1 MNALYSERR
10 VIWILAVTLLVSCN
24 GRSRENEF
32 DETAYR
38 DSVEAWHVGRV
49 KGLTSPT
56 GWLNLAGL
64 FWLKDGFNTFGSNP
78 ANDLV
83 FPAGKIPAKA
93 GAFVLRNGS
102 LTLEVSQGVQITLD
116 SVPVKSAVI
125 YYPDS
130 AYYPVMRHDSLLWF
144 VIRRDRMLAIR
155 LRDLG
160 SPAVEAF
167 TGIERFALDTRWR
180 LPARVEPHDEGR
192 TISIT
197 NVVGQTT
204 DEASP
209 GTVVFAI
216 DGEEYRID
224 ALDGGPDELYLI
236 FGDATNGVSTYPAGR
251 YLYIPRPDRE
261 GRTVI
266 DFNKAY
272 NPPCAFTDFATCPLP
287 PSQNVLP
294 LGVTAGEKVYHIGG
308 H

>member
-1 MNALYSERR
+1 MNELYCERR
-10 VIWILAVTLLVSCN
+10 VIWILAVTILVSCN
-24 GRSRENEF
+24 GKSRESEF
-32 DETAYR
+32 DEAAYR
-38 DSVEAWHVGRV
+38 DSVEAWHRGRV
-49 KGLTSPT
+49 KSLTSPT

-64 FWLKDGFNTFGSNP
+64 FWLKDGFNTFGSDP

-102 LTLEVSQGVQITLD
+102 LTLEVSPGVQITLD

-144 VIRRDRMLAIR
+144 VIRRDDKLGIR

-160 SPAVEAF
+160 RPAVDAF
-167 TGIERFALDTRWR
+167 TGIERFAVDTRWR
-180 LPARVEPHDEGR
+180 LPARVESQDEGR

-197 NVVGQTT
+197 NVIGQTT
-204 DEASP
+204 AEESP
-209 GTVVFAI
+209 GTVVFEI

-251 YLYIPRPDRE
+251 YLYIPRPDAE

-294 LGVTAGEKVYHIGG
+294 IGVTAGEKVYHIEG

>member
-1 MNALYSERR
+1 
-10 VIWILAVTLLVSCN
+10 
-24 GRSRENEF
+24 
-32 DETAYR
+32 
-38 DSVEAWHVGRV
+38 
-49 KGLTSPT
+49 
-56 GWLNLAGL
+56 
-64 FWLKDGFNTFGSNP
+64 
-78 ANDLV
+78 
-83 FPAGKIPAKA
+83 
-93 GAFVLRNGS
+93 
-102 LTLEVSQGVQITLD
+102 
-116 SVPVKSAVI
+116 
-125 YYPDS
+125 
-130 AYYPVMRHDSLLWF
+130 
-144 VIRRDRMLAIR
+144 MLAIR

-167 TGIERFALDTRWR
+167 TGIERFAVDTRWR
-180 LPARVEPHDEGR
+180 IPARVEPHGEGG

-294 LGVTAGEKVYHIGG
+294 IGVTAGEKVYHIGG